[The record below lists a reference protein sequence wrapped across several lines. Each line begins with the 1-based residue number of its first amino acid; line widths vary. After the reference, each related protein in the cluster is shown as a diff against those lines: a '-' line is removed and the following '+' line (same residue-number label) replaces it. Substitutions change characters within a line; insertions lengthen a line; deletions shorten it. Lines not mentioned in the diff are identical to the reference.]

1 MDLGD
6 KRLNK
11 RLVKVVQQWA
21 GKPSQSIPTASGGW
35 GDTAAAYRMLDN
47 ERCDWREVLEA
58 HSHCTTQ
65 RMAALPVVLC
75 LTACFVKVNQSV
87 GRGG

>member
-1 MDLGD
+1 
-6 KRLNK
+6 
-11 RLVKVVQQWA
+11 
-21 GKPSQSIPTASGGW
+21 
-35 GDTAAAYRMLDN
+35 MLDN

-65 RMAALPVVLC
+65 RMAALPAVLC
-75 LTACFVKVNQSV
+75 LNARFVKVNQSV